1 MSRGASRT
9 YRFEDVE
16 YDDGT
21 VVSHREAL
29 AQHVADFLSTLHVVG
44 GMLSVVAIRDELGDD
59 PVTGQKVFETR
70 GAIVEWRQAA
80 PVRNAA
86 PPAGTHRIDVAPEVL
101 APLPGEEP
109 DDGDPFA
116 DDAELL
122 SEEPDTS
129 ELEGA
134 TA

>member
-44 GMLSVVAIRDELGDD
+44 GMLSVVAIRDELGED

-86 PPAGTHRIDVAPEVL
+86 PPAERVVA
-101 APLPGEEP
+101 AAEEP
-109 DDGDPFA
+109 VDDGLDEWDPE
-116 DDAELL
+116 AEPL
-122 SEEPDTS
+122 SAEPDES